1 MFGVGVRPRLRVKAA
16 VCALVAS
23 GALFFG
29 LDREPRAAARS
40 APRPAP
46 SAPAPRRESP
56 PPPRLPVGPVSLED
70 PDVMVY
76 PPSRAD
82 TPRPVAVM
90 LHGMCDEP
98 EYECPSFAGSTTDAG
113 WLVCPRANL
122 RCNGG
127 GSIWSGDARFFDSI
141 EAGVE
146 RVESEWSESVD
157 AKAGRTLIG
166 FSLGAIRGMDLA
178 HRGDGKYRQVI
189 LIGAKIY
196 PNAEKLRKA
205 GVQRI
210 VLVAG
215 ENDMMKWH
223 MVGQAKK
230 LVRAGFPAA
239 FMSLGKIGHAFPR
252 DMNARMRR
260 AVAWARGDDS
270 AFVPSERGELA
281 WKPADG

>member
-1 MFGVGVRPRLRVKAA
+1 MVGMGVRPGLRAKAA
-16 VCALVAS
+16 VCALIAA

-29 LDREPRAAARS
+29 LDRPQRAAARS
-40 APRPAP
+40 VPRPEP
-46 SAPAPRRESP
+46 SAPARPRDP
-56 PPPRLPVGPVSLED
+56 PPPRLPAGPVSLED

-76 PPSRAD
+76 PPTRAD
-82 TPRPVAVM
+82 APRPVAVM

-127 GSIWSGDARFFDSI
+127 GSIWSGDARFSKSI
-141 EAGVE
+141 EASVE
-146 RVESEWSESVD
+146 RVESEWSDAVD

-178 HRGDGKYRQVI
+178 HAGDGKYQHVI

-196 PNAEKLRKA
+196 PNADKLRRA

-215 ENDMMKWH
+215 DNDMMKWH
-223 MVGQAKK
+223 MAGQAKQ

-260 AVAWARGDDS
+260 AVAWARGDDR
-270 AFVPSERGELA
+270 AFVPSERGEIA